1 MITLKNIR
9 KVYRL
14 AEQDF
19 EVLHGVSFEIKRG
32 EFIALIGA
40 SGSGKTTTMNILGLL
55 DQPTSGEYFLDNQR
69 VDKYTSDDR
78 AVLRNRLI
86 GFVFQGFFLLPR
98 LSALQ
103 NVGLPLVYRNMETA
117 EINELALKSLEKVG
131 MGKWAHHRP
140 NQLSGGQQQ
149 RVAIARALIGS
160 PKMILADEPTG
171 ALDSK
176 TGQEVLNLLLELNQ
190 EFGATIVL
198 VTHDRHVASQCQRI
212 IQMVDGNVV
221 S

>member
-1 MITLKNIR
+1 
-9 KVYRL
+9 
-14 AEQDF
+14 
-19 EVLHGVSFEIKRG
+19 
-32 EFIALIGA
+32 
-40 SGSGKTTTMNILGLL
+40 MNILGLL